1 MVTSQGNNAN
11 DTQST
16 VIKMQNYK
24 MLLQLVER
32 ADKLGF
38 KVEYTQGFEL
48 VPVTDSAKAMLTVE
62 KMRDIDSLN
71 LLSIVLNAF
80 ELTQGEK

>member
-1 MVTSQGNNAN
+1 
-11 DTQST
+11 
-16 VIKMQNYK
+16 MQNYK

-38 KVEYTQGFEL
+38 KIEYAQGFEL
-48 VPVTDSAKAMLTVE
+48 IPVTESASAMLTVE
-62 KMRDIDSLN
+62 KMQNIDSLN
-71 LLSIVLNAF
+71 LLSVVLAAF

>member
-1 MVTSQGNNAN
+1 MTTSKQ
-11 DTQST
+11 TM

-24 MLLQLVER
+24 MLLELVER

-38 KVEYTQGFEL
+38 KIDCAQGFEL
-48 VPVTDSAKAMLTVE
+48 VPVTDNAKAMLTVD
-62 KMRDIDSLN
+62 KLQNIDSLN

-80 ELTQGEK
+80 ELTQGD

>member
-1 MVTSQGNNAN
+1 
-11 DTQST
+11 
-16 VIKMQNYK
+16 
-24 MLLQLVER
+24 MLLELVER

-38 KVEYTQGFEL
+38 KIEYAKGFEL
-48 VPVTDSAKAMLTVE
+48 VPATDNAVAMLTVD
-62 KMRDIDSLN
+62 KLQNIDSLN

>member
-1 MVTSQGNNAN
+1 
-11 DTQST
+11 
-16 VIKMQNYK
+16 MQNYK

-38 KVEYTQGFEL
+38 KIECAQGFEL
-48 VPVTDSAKAMLTVE
+48 VPVTDSARAMLTVE
-62 KMRDIDSLN
+62 KMQNIDSLN
-71 LLSIVLNAF
+71 LLSVVLTAF